1 LFDHA
6 PLHSPNNL
14 EIQVTGLKKFG

>member
-1 LFDHA
+1 LLDHA
-6 PLHSPNNL
+6 PLHSPSNL